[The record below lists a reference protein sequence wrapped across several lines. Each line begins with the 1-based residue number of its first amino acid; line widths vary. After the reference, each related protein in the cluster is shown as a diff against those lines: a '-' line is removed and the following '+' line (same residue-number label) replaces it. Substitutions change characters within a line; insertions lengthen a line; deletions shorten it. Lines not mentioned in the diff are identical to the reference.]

1 MLKRSMLL
9 QKAKNSIPNI
19 LVLNKYISNTH
30 LTWKTISVLFPTKG
44 FTQRPFEAF
53 QEVARELNFPSG
65 VEKGML
71 PTPGSMWR
79 RENNRSSSLL
89 SARR

>member
-1 MLKRSMLL
+1 MENNLCPPSNKR
-9 QKAKNSIPNI
+9 I
-19 LVLNKYISNTH
+19 YT
-30 LTWKTISVLFPTKG
+30 
-44 FTQRPFEAF
+44 EAF

-71 PTPGSMWR
+71 PTPGSKWR